1 VTSFADKPTLL
12 GRRVVLRPVV
22 ADDAPSMFTDLADA
36 EAIRLTGTHQTFTLE
51 QIQQWCA
58 TRCMQEDR
66 LDLAIIDRGTNAW
79 AGEVVINDWD
89 ADNRSCGFRIAL
101 GPAARNRGLGSEA
114 TALVLD
120 HVFDAI
126 DDPPV
131 NRVSLEVFDFNRRAF
146 TVYERA
152 GFRREGTLRQAL
164 RWDDEYHDAIVMS
177 VVRSDRDG

>member
-1 VTSFADKPTLL
+1 MTTFADKPTLV
-12 GRRVVLRPVV
+12 GRRVVLRPV
-22 ADDAPSMFTDLADA
+22 AAGDAPAMFADLADA
-36 EAIRLTGTHQTFTLE
+36 EAVRLTGTHRTFTRE

-58 TRCMQEDR
+58 TRCDQEDR
-66 LDLAIIDRGTNAW
+66 LDLAIVDRESNLW
-79 AGEVVINDWD
+79 AGEVVINEWD

-114 TALVLD
+114 TALVLG

-131 NRVSLEVFDFNRRAF
+131 NRVSLEVFAFNRRAL

-164 RWDDEYHDAIVMS
+164 RWDGEYHDAIVMS
-177 VVRSDRDG
+177 VVRSDREG

>member
-1 VTSFADKPTLL
+1 MTSFADKPTLS

-22 ADDAPSMFTDLADA
+22 ADDAPLMFADLSDP
-36 EAIRLTGTHQTFTLE
+36 EANHLTGTHQTFTLQ
-51 QIQQWCA
+51 QIEQWCA
-58 TRCMQEDR
+58 TRCEQEDR
-66 LDLAIIDRGTNAW
+66 LDLAIIDRDTDTW

-114 TALVLD
+114 TALILD

-131 NRVSLEVFDFNRRAF
+131 NRVSLEVFDFNRRAL

-164 RWDDEYHDAIVMS
+164 RWSGQYHDAIVMS
-177 VVRSDRDG
+177 VVRSDREG